1 MRIEICSFST
11 IETIAK
17 TEFEPGTYLIS
28 IRDSVAEQPVLEF
41 KPDKILWLVFDDI
54 GEELLTDTPMQK
66 TLDDEIHTA
75 DMDFRLVSDN
85 DAKRIADFVLC
96 NQNNINVL
104 ICQCECGQSRSAG
117 CAAAISE
124 FLYGNG
130 IEIFADDRYHPNK
143 MVYRKTLA
151 ALIDRQE
158 NTCTEI

>member
-28 IRDSVAEQPVLEF
+28 IRDSVAEQPMLEF
-41 KPDKILWLVFDDI
+41 KPDKILWLMFDDVS
-54 GEELLTDTPMQK
+54 EEVLTDTLKQK
-66 TLDDEIHTA
+66 TLDTELHNT
-75 DMDFRLVSDN
+75 DMDFHLISDI

-151 ALIDRQE
+151 ALIDHHD
-158 NTCTEI
+158 

>member
-1 MRIEICSFST
+1 MRIEICSFIN

-28 IRDSVAEQPVLEF
+28 IRDSVAEQPVLEY
-41 KPDKILWLVFDDI
+41 KPDKILWLMFDDVS
-54 GEELLTDTPMQK
+54 EELLTDTPTQK
-66 TLDDEIHTA
+66 THDAEINTT
-75 DMDFRLVSDN
+75 DMNFRPISDI

-96 NQNNINVL
+96 NQKNINVL

-130 IEIFADDRYHPNK
+130 IEIFADDRYQPNK

-151 ALIDRQE
+151 ALIDHHD
-158 NTCTEI
+158 

>member
-28 IRDSVAEQPVLEF
+28 IRDSVAEQPMLEY
-41 KPDKILWLVFDDI
+41 KPDKILWLMFDDVS
-54 GEELLTDTPMQK
+54 EEVLTDTPAQK
-66 TLDDEIHTA
+66 TLDTELQIT
-75 DMDFRLVSDN
+75 DMDFHLISDI
-85 DAKRIADFVLC
+85 DAERIADFVLC
-96 NQNNINVL
+96 DQKNINVL

-151 ALIDRQE
+151 ALIGCHD
-158 NTCTEI
+158 